1 MALTF
6 TFQLSEADCTK
17 LGLPVTAITRNSSFV
32 LQNYQ
37 MERAASSL
45 HYAST
50 KWRIMLLINQTTTRR
65 NMKKLAYLISFLLV
79 LAPATQTLGQKT
91 DNTLRNIEHAKKSVA
106 KLGVGSKARAT
117 ITLNDGSKVKG
128 YVYSA
133 GDEDFV
139 IRDRKTDA
147 STTIKYAD
155 VKSVDDNRG
164 HSNARIV
171 LIAVG
176 IGAAVT
182 IAAVFGAILRNE
194 R

>member
-1 MALTF
+1 LKKISWS
-6 TFQLSEADCTK
+6 LS
-17 LGLPVTAITRNSSFV
+17 
-32 LQNYQ
+32 
-37 MERAASSL
+37 
-45 HYAST
+45 
-50 KWRIMLLINQTTTRR
+50 LL
-65 NMKKLAYLISFLLV
+65 LL
-79 LAPATQTLGQKT
+79 LAPVTQTLGAGQKT
-91 DNTLRNIEHAKKSVA
+91 DRQATNIEHIKSRVA

-117 ITLNDGSKVKG
+117 ITLNDGAKVKG

-147 STTIKYAD
+147 PTTIRYAD
-155 VKSVDDNRG
+155 VKKIDDNRG
-164 HSNARIV
+164 HSLARNI

-182 IAAVFGAILRNE
+182 LTAVYLAILRNE

>member
-1 MALTF
+1 
-6 TFQLSEADCTK
+6 
-17 LGLPVTAITRNSSFV
+17 
-32 LQNYQ
+32 
-37 MERAASSL
+37 
-45 HYAST
+45 
-50 KWRIMLLINQTTTRR
+50 
-65 NMKKLAYLISFLLV
+65 MK
-79 LAPATQTLGQKT
+79 
-91 DNTLRNIEHAKKSVA
+91 NRVA

-117 ITLNDGSKVKG
+117 ITLNDGAKVKG

-147 STTIKYAD
+147 PTSIRYAD
-155 VKSVDDNRG
+155 VKKVDDNRG
-164 HSNARIV
+164 HSLARNI

-182 IAAVFGAILRNE
+182 LTAVYLAILRNE

>member
-1 MALTF
+1 
-6 TFQLSEADCTK
+6 
-17 LGLPVTAITRNSSFV
+17 
-32 LQNYQ
+32 
-37 MERAASSL
+37 
-45 HYAST
+45 
-50 KWRIMLLINQTTTRR
+50 
-65 NMKKLAYLISFLLV
+65 MKKLAYLISLLLV
-79 LAPATQTLGQKT
+79 LAPATQTFGQKT
-91 DNTLRNIEHAKKSVA
+91 DNTLRNTEHAKKSVA

-147 STTIKYAD
+147 STTVKYAD

-164 HSNARIV
+164 HSVARNV
-171 LIAVG
+171 LIVVG

>member
-1 MALTF
+1 
-6 TFQLSEADCTK
+6 
-17 LGLPVTAITRNSSFV
+17 
-32 LQNYQ
+32 
-37 MERAASSL
+37 
-45 HYAST
+45 
-50 KWRIMLLINQTTTRR
+50 
-65 NMKKLAYLISFLLV
+65 MKKLAYLISLFLV
-79 LAPATQTLGQKT
+79 LAPATQTFAQKT
-91 DNTLRNIEHAKKSVA
+91 DNTLRNIDHAKKSVA

-147 STTIKYAD
+147 PTTVKYAD

-164 HSNARIV
+164 HSVARNV
-171 LIAVG
+171 LIVVG

>member
-1 MALTF
+1 MA
-6 TFQLSEADCTK
+6 Q
-17 LGLPVTAITRNSSFV
+17 
-32 LQNYQ
+32 
-37 MERAASSL
+37 SL
-45 HYAST
+45 HLGFARRTMKTIS
-50 KWRIMLLINQTTTRR
+50 WLL
-65 NMKKLAYLISFLLV
+65 SVLLL
-79 LAPATQTLGQKT
+79 LAPVTQTLAVGQ
-91 DNTLRNIEHAKKSVA
+91 NTVRQATTIERMKNRVA

-117 ITLNDGSKVKG
+117 ITLNDGAKVKG

-147 STTIKYAD
+147 ATTIRYAD
-155 VKSVDDNRG
+155 VKKIDDNRG
-164 HSNARIV
+164 HSLARNI

-182 IAAVFGAILRNE
+182 LTAVYLAILRNE

>member
-1 MALTF
+1 MKHISGLLAVLLLLAPLSHLTAAGQ
-6 TFQLSEADCTK
+6 TQK
-17 LGLPVTAITRNSSFV
+17 SSFDKARS
-32 LQNYQ
+32 Q
-37 MERAASSL
+37 
-45 HYAST
+45 
-50 KWRIMLLINQTTTRR
+50 I
-65 NMKKLAYLISFLLV
+65 
-79 LAPATQTLGQKT
+79 
-91 DNTLRNIEHAKKSVA
+91 A

-117 ITLNDGSKVKG
+117 VKLNDGSRVKG

-139 IRDRKTDA
+139 IRDRNTDA
-147 STTIKYAD
+147 PTTVRYGD

-164 HSNARIV
+164 HSIARNV

-182 IAAVFGAILRNE
+182 VAAVFAAIARNE